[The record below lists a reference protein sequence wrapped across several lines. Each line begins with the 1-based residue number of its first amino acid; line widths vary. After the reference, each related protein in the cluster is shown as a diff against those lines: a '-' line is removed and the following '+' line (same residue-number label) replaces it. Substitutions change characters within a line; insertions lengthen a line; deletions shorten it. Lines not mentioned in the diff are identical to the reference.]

1 VKPRVE
7 SNDHDTAAA
16 RWNERVGINSV
27 TTSLVAPDEV
37 IDSGPESTHDTKLG
51 DTVGSPTEPHQGSTA
66 ND

>member
-7 SNDHDTAAA
+7 SNDADTAAA

-27 TTSLVAPDEV
+27 TTSPVTPDESANSV
-37 IDSGPESTHDTKLG
+37 PQPENDPAVRDTDGPPAIPDT
-51 DTVGSPTEPHQGSTA
+51 GSTA